1 MYKEKIQN
9 NNLLN
14 CHFCGKNLNQEYYFS
29 CKKCSEIYCFIH
41 KSKHLHKTINEII
54 TN

>member
-1 MYKEKIQN
+1 MYEEKVQN
-9 NNLLN
+9 HNLLN

-29 CKKCSEIYCFIH
+29 CKKCLKIYCFIH